1 MRFRLLALACMC
13 SAVLWSCAVEED
25 APANQDDKMFLE
37 AWLQTHHP
45 DALRHGMGIYI
56 INDLDTPEDGGTA
69 VEKPCYARVTYT
81 IRDLDGTVTTTSD
94 IDIAKQLGEYEEANY
109 YGPRVWAVRDGAV
122 SKGIEDM
129 LLGMVEGCSREA
141 VIPGW
146 LQTYNRYG
154 TEEEYM
160 AKVTGNSPLIYNV
173 KVNEVTE
180 DIMQWQLDT
189 MKAYSL
195 KYLGGAEPEY
205 EGFYYH
211 VDAAGTGEAEDLH
224 KDTTIFINYTGM
236 LLNGQVFDTTDERI
250 AKDNHI
256 WSAGK
261 TYAPVEVQM
270 SDDST
275 QVKLDGNEVI
285 SGFSS
290 TLWRMKAM
298 ETGTG
303 MFYST
308 MGYGTSG
315 SGSVIPEYAPL
326 LFKIQL
332 VEDPD
337 AEEEDEEEGESG
349 DGQENETEE

>member
-1 MRFRLLALACMC
+1 MC
-13 SAVLWSCAVEED
+13 SAVLWSYAVEED

-173 KVNEVTE
+173 KGSRFSLADTPAAPSGNVTVGYLEVPVSL
-180 DIMQWQLDT
+180 QWGPDLLLFRPFLDVT
-189 MKAYSL
+189 PFVGY
-195 KYLGGAEPEY
+195 G
-205 EGFYYH
+205 
-211 VDAAGTGEAEDLH
+211 
-224 KDTTIFINYTGM
+224 
-236 LLNGQVFDTTDERI
+236 LNNRF
-250 AKDNHI
+250 
-256 WSAGK
+256 S
-261 TYAPVEVQM
+261 
-270 SDDST
+270 
-275 QVKLDGNEVI
+275 I
-285 SGFSS
+285 SG
-290 TLWRMKAM
+290 M
-298 ETGTG
+298 ETVKNSWDG
-303 MFYST
+303 SSVNRWE
-308 MGYGTSG
+308 YGVGVGIGLEIWKFQVIGRYNWNFG
-315 SGSVIPEYAPL
+315 SL
-326 LFKIQL
+326 LDFSKDL
-332 VEDPD
+332 
-337 AEEEDEEEGESG
+337 G
-349 DGQENETEE
+349 DGGFGPALRNSFERGNFGGFTLTAAILF